1 MGYLFAVI
9 LQYVGAV
16 YIFTLAAGIVFVGVG
31 LFLFEIGRI
40 EDIKMNLKSI
50 VKRGDETDNLSWT
63 LSEIAEFMQ
72 YRSALKQLSIE
83 DNIVLFCPYLKYQ
96 FNYIQIKITTIVG
109 SSLVLWKFINRFLWF

>member
-16 YIFTLAAGIVFVGVG
+16 YIFTLAAGIVFIGVG

-83 DNIVLFCPYLKYQ
+83 DNIVLFCP
-96 FNYIQIKITTIVG
+96 NYIQIKITTIVG

>member
-96 FNYIQIKITTIVG
+96 FNHIQIKITTIVG